1 MSENEFILEEFYL
14 ECIRNLLIGLDI
26 QEIDRFMERLN
37 PENCLKLGKAY
48 STAVK
53 EKIGLI
59 G

>member
-1 MSENEFILEEFYL
+1 MMSENELEIFYL
-14 ECIRNLLIGLDI
+14 HCIRNLLKGLDI

-37 PENCLKLGKAY
+37 PENCLKLGIVY

-53 EKIGLI
+53 EKIGLK